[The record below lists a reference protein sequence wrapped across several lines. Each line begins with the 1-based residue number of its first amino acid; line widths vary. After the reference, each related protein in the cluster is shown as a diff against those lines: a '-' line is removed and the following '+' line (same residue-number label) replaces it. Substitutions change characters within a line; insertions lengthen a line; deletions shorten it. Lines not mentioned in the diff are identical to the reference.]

1 MESTW
6 YVEMEQRKRR
16 DVIKK
21 RSSGPGE
28 LGFIK

>member
-1 MESTW
+1 MESMW
-6 YVEMEQRKRR
+6 YVELEQRKRR

-28 LGFIK
+28 LEFIK